1 MKQIL
6 ILASI
11 AFIFSACSQSGV
23 TVDTSKATELSN
35 ELDSVSY
42 LLGHSYAKG
51 LKSKGGVSVLDHKSF
66 LVGMQRAFEDKEVEI
81 NEEEASAFMQAYFS
95 KIDEAKAADA
105 KAEEDIFLNE
115 NKAKDGVSVTESGL
129 QYSIITEGNGPKPLK
144 EDKVKVHYTGKL
156 TDGTVFDSSVERGEP
171 TVFAANQVI
180 PGWTEALTMMPVGSK
195 WELVIPF
202 SIGYG
207 PRPPRNSNIPAN
219 ATLIFEVELLEI
231 VTE

>member
-51 LKSKGGVSVLDHKSF
+51 LKSKGGVSVVDHKSF

-129 QYSIITEGNGPKPLK
+129 QYSVITEGNGPKPLK

-195 WELVIPF
+195 WELVIP
-202 SIGYG
+202 SNLGYG
-207 PRPPRNSNIPAN
+207 PRAQGPIPAN

>member
-11 AFIFSACSQSGV
+11 AFIFSACSQSEV
-23 TVDTSKATELSN
+23 TVDTSKATELST

-51 LKSKGGVSVLDHKSF
+51 LKTKGGVSELDNKSF
-66 LVGMQRAFEDKEVEI
+66 LMGMQRAFEDKEAEI
-81 NEEEASAFMQAYFS
+81 TDEDAGAFMQAYFS
-95 KIDEAKAADA
+95 KIDEAKAAAA
-105 KAEEDIFLNE
+105 KAEEDVFLNK
-115 NKAKDGVSVTESGL
+115 NKAEKGVSVTESGL
-129 QYSIITEGNGPKPLK
+129 QYKVITEGNGPKPLK

-156 TDGTVFDSSVERGEP
+156 IDGTVFDSSVERGEP

-195 WELVIPF
+195 WELVIP
-202 SIGYG
+202 SSLGYG
-207 PRPPRNSNIPAN
+207 PRAQGPIPAN
-219 ATLIFEVELLEI
+219 AILIFEVELLEI
-231 VTE
+231 VSE

>member
-51 LKSKGGVSVLDHKSF
+51 LKSKGGVSVVDHKSF

-129 QYSIITEGNGPKPLK
+129 QYSVITEGNGPKPLK

-156 TDGTVFDSSVERGEP
+156 TDGTVFDSSVEREP
-171 TVFAANQVI
+171 MLLAANQFI
-180 PGWTEALTMMPVGSK
+180 SGWTEALTMMPVGSK
-195 WELVIPF
+195 WELVIP
-202 SIGYG
+202 SNLGYG
-207 PRPPRNSNIPAN
+207 PRAQGPIPAN
-219 ATLIFEVELLEI
+219 ATLVFEVELLEI

>member
-51 LKSKGGVSVLDHKSF
+51 LKSKGGVSVVDHKSF

-129 QYSIITEGNGPKPLK
+129 QYSVITEGNGPKPLK

-180 PGWTEALTMMPVGSK
+180 PGWTEALQLMSVGDK
-195 WELVIPF
+195 FRLVIP
-202 SIGYG
+202 SELAYG
-207 PRPPRNSNIPAN
+207 QRGSGAKIAPNS
-219 ATLIFEVELLEI
+219 TLVFEVELLKI
-231 VTE
+231 N